1 MTSFTLMFNF
11 ALPSSTMTWSSSKLV
26 CHWSKLYFKYSH
38 RTFSFDQLLWETCK
52 ILLKTSRDKLHTNS
66 PMRACCNMLQCLDNK
81 SWLRDNLGTHAYRW
95 INIAI
100 NYLYQHFR
108 LRRLESNCR
117 ANGFVGF
124 VRQTLHDKNTAKCL
138 WKITREPSDC
148 TTWRRTS
155 CGKFNVSR
163 IVNLERELSEEW
175 KEFDGVWW
183 SSAGEVCSR
192 VSLALLDAVTVLD
205 ET

>member
-1 MTSFTLMFNF
+1 MTN
-11 ALPSSTMTWSSSKLV
+11 STQTPPREHVAICYNVSTIKV
-26 CHWSKLYFKYSH
+26 DYA
-38 RTFSFDQLLWETCK
+38 
-52 ILLKTSRDKLHTNS
+52 ITSRL
-66 PMRACCNMLQCLDNK
+66 
-81 SWLRDNLGTHAYRW
+81 HAYRW

-108 LRRLESNCR
+108 LRRLKSNCR
-117 ANGFVGF
+117 ANGIVGF

-163 IVNLERELSEEW
+163 IVNLEREFSEEW
-175 KEFDGVWW
+175 KELDGVWW
-183 SSAGEVCSR
+183 GSAREVCSR
-192 VSLALLDAVTVLD
+192 VSLALLVHLRYWMRLGVYRFFYNLWT
-205 ET
+205 